1 MLKLK
6 PKAKRRGGDI
16 YLLDAVVLLS
26 LIGCVFIYSASSYSA
41 ESTYGDAFYFVKKQA
56 IGIALGIVAMLFT
69 ANFHYEKLKK
79 IAWFF
84 AIAAVILLALVFV
97 ALARVFVQQR
107 PHALR
112 SGHSPFPLYFERSVN
127 SSPPSPA
134 SGRCS

>member
-16 YLLDAVVLLS
+16 YLLGAVVLLS

-79 IAWFF
+79 S
-84 AIAAVILLALVFV
+84 
-97 ALARVFVQQR
+97 RGSSR
-107 PHALR
+107 
-112 SGHSPFPLYFERSVN
+112 
-127 SSPPSPA
+127 SPPSY
-134 SGRCS
+134 CSRSFSYPFSAWKTTAQNAG